1 VFVVLDHARVRK
13 FAPVAYLHLD
23 ASEMVRTAVPED
35 ESPHME
41 LDGSGLASVLAWM
54 KGAAEDEL
62 AEVTADLRQVVP
74 GVKRIRT
81 LRERVMHRHM
91 EKIDIDGQPVWRPV
105 DESQIGPQGRTAG
118 EPLKPEASM
127 WRKVLLLFCRAKP
140 LPEIVVLARDLDGY
154 PDRRAGIEQVRN
166 GLPWPFTI
174 VAATPDPEIE
184 GWLVSGFLPRDNGER
199 TGLEGLRRE
208 LSFDPTTQSHRLT
221 AHPNDAP
228 TDAKRVLSRLCE
240 DDRDREHACLQRDVL
255 HQRGDFN
262 GARAFLDEVDQRM
275 VPIFGSRA

>member
-1 VFVVLDHARVRK
+1 MTVIGFVGEDEHHFWVVTTLIDHALVARIDWLSDVVESCRVWRG
-13 FAPVAYLHLD
+13 LH
-23 ASEMVRTAVPED
+23 
-35 ESPHME
+35 
-41 LDGSGLASVLAWM
+41 DGEPWHKYTPDDVC
-54 KGAAEDEL
+54 
-62 AEVTADLRQVVP
+62 DLRPV
-74 GVKRIRT
+74 T
-81 LRERVMHRHM
+81 
-91 EKIDIDGQPVWRPV
+91 IDGVT
-105 DESQIGPQGRTAG
+105 IKPQGRIAG